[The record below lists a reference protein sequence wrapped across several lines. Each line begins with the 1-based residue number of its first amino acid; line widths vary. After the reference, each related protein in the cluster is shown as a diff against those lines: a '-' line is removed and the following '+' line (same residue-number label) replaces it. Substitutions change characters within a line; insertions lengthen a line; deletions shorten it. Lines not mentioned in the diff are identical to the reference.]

1 MPTGHVATRL
11 MSNRPSRS
19 AITMLP
25 ARGAPR
31 NQGRPWGPAGT
42 TRSVSPGS
50 SVGAMERSATTA
62 RQMRRAVITM
72 ICLRP
77 VPLRYALEAA
87 KDFANA
93 SVAAT
98 SSAAAAGSTFC
109 LFFEASFSSFHTWS
123 CRSGTFARCS
133 GLK

>member
-25 ARGAPR
+25 TRGVPR
-31 NQGRPWGPAGT
+31 NQRRPWGPAGV

-77 VPLRYALEAA
+77 VLLRYALEAA

-109 LFFEASFSSFHTWS
+109 LFFEASFSSFQT
-123 CRSGTFARCS
+123 
-133 GLK
+133 